1 MPKSYWKT
9 SRQSNTILI
18 GCFGHC
24 RSSSCTKKKRVTLT
38 NVNYEGCTHDFFFAS
53 LYVLLLLMTEI
64 QIMTIIHVSN
74 IFITTFLNYSDWL
87 LKVLVFLLYEF
98 LKVSYVMLYQP
109 LQKVL
114 VKQHMRI
121 ANIELLYD
129 CMLASLI
136 RRQRHFLCSTLCTFL
151 FGSNYNFT
159 KPKTSKAYKD
169 KHKLI
174 SVIMN
179 GLNVNSKCKTVG
191 WRTVMNPRCGRLHC
205 T

>member
-1 MPKSYWKT
+1 M
-9 SRQSNTILI
+9 I
-18 GCFGHC
+18 
-24 RSSSCTKKKRVTLT
+24 
-38 NVNYEGCTHDFFFAS
+38 FFFAS

-74 IFITTFLNYSDWL
+74 IFITTFLNYSYWL

-129 CMLASLI
+129 CMLHALLGGKDTSYVPHSA
-136 RRQRHFLCSTLCTFL
+136 HFFLAVIITLQNQQ
-151 FGSNYNFT
+151 G
-159 KPKTSKAYKD
+159 
-169 KHKLI
+169 I
-174 SVIMN
+174 
-179 GLNVNSKCKTVG
+179 
-191 WRTVMNPRCGRLHC
+191 
-205 T
+205 